1 MKIGV
6 IGQGYVGLSVAM
18 AASEKHEVIG
28 YDLNKKLIS
37 NLQNG
42 RNSTETINA
51 ETLKKRLETRR
62 YFPTDNPADLA
73 EVDIVVIAVPTPLDE
88 ERKPDLKYI
97 ESACL
102 TIAKYVTKPTLI
114 INESTSYP
122 GTIREIIKPFV
133 ENNSLNKIEHLYAVS
148 PERVDPGNYN
158 WTQKNTPRL
167 VAGLTSEA
175 TEKASAFY
183 QSFCDKIV
191 ELQSPEIAETAKLFE
206 NTFRQVNIAL
216 VNELAIICNA
226 LQINVHDVINA
237 AATKPYGFMKFNPG
251 PGVGG
256 HCIPVDPTYLAF
268 KANQAGIKARF
279 IDLSNEV
286 NLDMPKYVI
295 KRSEELL
302 GNLKNKKLVIVGVTY
317 KSDIADVR
325 ETPAELIRNL
335 AISKGAMVE
344 WYDPIVDNWENGKVN
359 SLEKTKYDLAIVQ
372 TLHNTMNQNEVKES
386 AHIVLDCTGRLNNVE
401 SI

>member
-191 ELQSPEIAETAKLFE
+191 KLQSPEIAETAKLFE

-295 KRSEELL
+295 KRSEALL

-335 AISKGAMVE
+335 AITKGAMVE
-344 WYDPIVDNWENGKVN
+344 WYDPLVANWESGKVN
-359 SLEKTKYDLAIVQ
+359 SLEKVKYDLAIVQ
-372 TLHNTMNQNEVKES
+372 TLHNTINQNEVKES